1 MKHDAI
7 GRLRMITYLHDFS
20 NMSSHIE
27 KERFLRPD
35 QYIDIDTVVQKAFF
49 PKIMADFSSKENPL

>member
-35 QYIDIDTVVQKAFF
+35 
-49 PKIMADFSSKENPL
+49 

>member
-1 MKHDAI
+1 MKHDAN

-35 QYIDIDTVVQKAFF
+35 QYIDIDTVV
-49 PKIMADFSSKENPL
+49 